1 MARDLNSPIHGVGGV
16 ELIKDFEKYLTK
28 AENVV
33 PVFSCS
39 LDTSCLLR
47 GELDLLQR
55 SLPKLSDPQT
65 VSTLRNLE
73 KINFRKLNNRL
84 LALLDHLDELIQH
97 SLLEKLILQLGIVIE
112 KGQDH
117 ISSHPNVDALVSILA
132 QYRPS
137 EPTNIPAGSETSG
150 KESEISATSV
160 IIRSPEWD
168 QLRTIMLSSELL
180 RKSIE
185 RIWPTSRA
193 DDKDLISTEDDIE
206 EKADDI
212 AEISENVENANSA
225 CARLEQVFRLLS
237 EHLRSCKG
245 SRKHVAK
252 LLLSGLGGFDIRFLI
267 SKCETSNCARELSS
281 DWHPVP
287 CTLDCDDVGRPPFDG
302 CNDFVR
308 ARLREKEVILI
319 FKGQK
324 IFREFIDSV
333 PNRAQDYTTVPDFMS
348 LEEILNSPYQ
358 NPATI
363 THINTNSTESGWFK
377 KWFLTNVSSA
387 GTFDHKSALRSHV
400 AIVQYLLSESVFHL
414 YNSRWLLDPWAPRNI
429 EFPRDSMRIDFKK
442 PYCPSFL
449 LFEEANKSGLNEGSS
464 DDYYKQ
470 AEDFMAKF
478 GLLLL
483 QIHQQQALSL
493 NSEEERESLG
503 PLMALSR
510 YFADVSGNE
519 SLMKEVI
526 TRCMDFRDE
535 LYRLTGSEMS
545 NKSNDFKFR
554 FAFYKFIL
562 MPLRANL
569 QMNYPRFALEMQSHS
584 MWNSASHRSSKAD
597 SNAFSRESLRAGKKY
612 GTILGTV
619 LTPTAIGET
628 MAERPCPAVSTW
640 FKDFEEMSDFL
651 RFVRNAKTVQEA
663 ETVYN
668 KSCVKVAV
676 LDSGLH
682 ASRRRGP
689 RITYKDYVKDPNENN
704 SDCQHGTDSVDLIM
718 KACSRVQLYVAKVF
732 KGNQADTNT
741 ASNMAKAIEWAITEK
756 VDIISIS
763 AGFKDAFSELKTQ
776 VENATAGGNGPEIL
790 VFAAASNWQNSKG
803 GVAFPAR
810 MTDRVI
816 PVFSCNGGMKS
827 SRDWNPNPMSNAT
840 NFAMLGEDVVL
851 DSGRKLPGGTSVST
865 ALLAGLAAKL
875 IDFSRQPDILP
886 LIPQAG
892 RDKMKTKAGMSAI
905 LKVMSADSVSEG
917 YQCIIPWYILPAG
930 CENKAFDDVG
940 RVQVRHQICTLLNKA
955 MEKA

>member
-1 MARDLNSPIHGVGGV
+1 MARDPYSPIPGVGGV

-28 AENVV
+28 TENVV
-33 PVFSCS
+33 PVFSSS

-73 KINFRKLNNRL
+73 KPNFRKLNNRL
-84 LALLDHLDELIQH
+84 LGLLDHLDELIRD
-97 SLLEKLILQLGIVIE
+97 SLLETIILQPGMVIE

-117 ISSHPNVDALVSILA
+117 VSSHPNVDALVSILA
-132 QYRPS
+132 LHRPS
-137 EPTNIPAGSETSG
+137 EPTNIPTGSETSSTI
-150 KESEISATSV
+150 SEVLDISAM
-160 IIRSPEWD
+160 IKSPGPG

-180 RKSIE
+180 RNRIE
-185 RIWPTSRA
+185 QIWPNLTA
-193 DDKDLISTEDDIE
+193 DSKDLISSEGDIE
-206 EKADDI
+206 HQADDI
-212 AEISENVENANSA
+212 SDISENAENANNA

-237 EHLRSCKG
+237 EHLRNCKG

-252 LLLSGLGGFDIRFLI
+252 LLLSGLGGVDIRFLI
-267 SKCETSNCARELSS
+267 SKCETSNCARKSSS
-281 DWHPVP
+281 DWYPVP

-302 CNDFVR
+302 CKDFVR
-308 ARLREKEVILI
+308 ARLLAKEVILI
-319 FKGQK
+319 VKGQE
-324 IFREFIDSV
+324 IFRDFTESA
-333 PNRAQDYTTVPDFMS
+333 PQRAQDYTAVPDFMS

-358 NPATI
+358 TPATI
-363 THINTNSTESGWFK
+363 TRINTSSTEAGWFK
-377 KWFLTNVSSA
+377 KMFLTNLSSA
-387 GTFDHKSALRSHV
+387 GTFDCKSALRSHV

-414 YNSRWLLDPWAPRNI
+414 YNSRWLLDSWGPHNI
-429 EFPRDSMRIDFKK
+429 EFPRDSTEIDFKK
-442 PYCPSFL
+442 PYYPSFL
-449 LFEEANKSGLNEGSS
+449 MFEEVDKSGLSDWSS

-483 QIHQQQALSL
+483 QIHQQQVLSL
-493 NSEEERESLG
+493 NSEEESESLG

-510 YFADVSGNE
+510 YFADVGGSE

-535 LYRLTGSEMS
+535 LYRLTGPEMS

-569 QMNYPRFALEMQSHS
+569 QMKHPSR
-584 MWNSASHRSSKAD
+584 SKAD
-597 SNAFSRESLRAGKKY
+597 SNASSGESMKADKKN
-612 GTILGTV
+612 GTLLSTV
-619 LTPTAIGET
+619 LAPTVIGET
-628 MAERPCPAVSTW
+628 MAERPSQAVSTW

-668 KSCVKVAV
+668 KGRVKVAV
-676 LDSGLH
+676 LDSGLD

-892 RDKMKTKAGMSAI
+892 RDKLKTKAGMSAI

-917 YQCIIPWYILPAG
+917 YQCIIPWHILPAG

>member
-1 MARDLNSPIHGVGGV
+1 MARDPYSPIPGVGGV

-28 AENVV
+28 TENVV
-33 PVFSCS
+33 PVFSSS

-73 KINFRKLNNRL
+73 KPNFRKLNNRL
-84 LALLDHLDELIQH
+84 LGLLDHLDELIRD
-97 SLLEKLILQLGIVIE
+97 SLLETIILQPGMVIE

-117 ISSHPNVDALVSILA
+117 VSSHPNVDALVSILA
-132 QYRPS
+132 LHRPS
-137 EPTNIPAGSETSG
+137 EPTNIPTGSETSSTI
-150 KESEISATSV
+150 SELLDISAM
-160 IIRSPEWD
+160 IKSPGPG

-180 RKSIE
+180 RNRIE
-185 RIWPTSRA
+185 QIWPNLTAGS
-193 DDKDLISTEDDIE
+193 KDLISSEGDIE
-206 EKADDI
+206 HQADDI
-212 AEISENVENANSA
+212 ADISENAENANNA

-237 EHLRSCKG
+237 EHLRNCKG

-252 LLLSGLGGFDIRFLI
+252 LLLSGLGGVDIRFLI
-267 SKCETSNCARELSS
+267 SKCETSNCARKSSS
-281 DWHPVP
+281 DWYPVP

-302 CNDFVR
+302 CKDFVR
-308 ARLREKEVILI
+308 ARLLAKEVILI
-319 FKGQK
+319 VKGQE
-324 IFREFIDSV
+324 IFRDFTESA
-333 PNRAQDYTTVPDFMS
+333 PQRAQDYTAVPDFMS

-358 NPATI
+358 TPATI
-363 THINTNSTESGWFK
+363 TRINTSSTEAGWFK
-377 KWFLTNVSSA
+377 KMFLTNLSSA
-387 GTFDHKSALRSHV
+387 GTFDYKSALRSHV

-414 YNSRWLLDPWAPRNI
+414 YNSRWLLDSWGPHNI
-429 EFPRDSMRIDFKK
+429 EFPRDSTEIDFKK
-442 PYCPSFL
+442 PYYPSFL
-449 LFEEANKSGLNEGSS
+449 MFEEVDKSGLSDWSS

-483 QIHQQQALSL
+483 QIHQQQVLSL
-493 NSEEERESLG
+493 NSEEESESLG

-510 YFADVSGNE
+510 YFADVGGSE

-535 LYRLTGSEMS
+535 LYRLTGPEMS

-569 QMNYPRFALEMQSHS
+569 QMKHPSAGSHCYWGNHGGKVSIIASEAWCSALT
-584 MWNSASHRSSKAD
+584 AL
-597 SNAFSRESLRAGKKY
+597 SRPSQ
-612 GTILGTV
+612 
-619 LTPTAIGET
+619 
-628 MAERPCPAVSTW
+628 AVSTW

-668 KSCVKVAV
+668 KGRVKVAV
-676 LDSGLH
+676 LDSGLD

-704 SDCQHGTDSVDLIM
+704 SDCQHGTDS
-718 KACSRVQLYVAKVF
+718 
-732 KGNQADTNT
+732 
-741 ASNMAKAIEWAITEK
+741 AIEWAITEK

-892 RDKMKTKAGMSAI
+892 RDKLKTKAGMSAI

-917 YQCIIPWYILPAG
+917 YQCIIPWHILPAG